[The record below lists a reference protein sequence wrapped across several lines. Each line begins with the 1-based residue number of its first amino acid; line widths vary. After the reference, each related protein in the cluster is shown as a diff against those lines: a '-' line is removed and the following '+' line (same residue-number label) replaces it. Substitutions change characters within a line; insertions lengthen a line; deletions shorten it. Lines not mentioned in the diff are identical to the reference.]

1 MGGVD
6 DGRFGT
12 GRFGTCPYG
21 KTKLENTEFMNIQNK
36 NTNPVPSDPN
46 DPQSPATASTVSQF
60 PNPESRVPSPNG
72 PVSSDPNDPQSPA
85 TASTVSQFPNP
96 ESRVP
101 VSGSRFPV
109 PESRVPILIL
119 LLFILLGSILY
130 ARTLHIPWIFDD
142 LQNILE
148 NPLIR
153 DLKLAA
159 SRVHASRGVAFL
171 TFALNYRFGGF
182 DLIGFHLVNIALHI
196 GSSWLV
202 FLLMRRICRESFWL
216 PLVGGL
222 IFLAHPLQTQA
233 VNYIVQRMAGMCAFF
248 MLAAVYFYMRSRDS
262 GLGTLRP
269 GFGTRDSGF
278 GKTGSE
284 SIVTE
289 PLTQTHEIRVS
300 EPESLDTNHESRI
313 PNPESRAFYFLSLVC
328 CALALWTKQ
337 NAVVLPFLLLLV
349 DRFFI
354 DPSSRRWKRRLLYV
368 APFFLLTLISGV
380 KEMRGHDVVL
390 KEAKLAQYWSEANET
405 SANLKVA
412 EEKQVSL
419 VKPPENLQAIYL
431 VTEFSVLWL
440 YIRLLFFPVG
450 QVFDYGYPL
459 VSAIVTLP
467 NAIAL
472 LGHLLLMGIA
482 FKLRNRRPLL
492 SVGIAWFYLS
502 LAVESSIIPLD
513 AAVEHRVYMATFG
526 FALVLLDL
534 LRSIT
539 APRAGVAVASAIVL
553 VLSVLTWQR
562 NTLWA
567 DPVAFARDNVEKAPF
582 NQRNY
587 LTLATAYADTGQ
599 WVEAEKT
606 LRAAI
611 RLRPDYPVPYENLGS
626 ALVLQGRL
634 GEALAFYQIALNLSP
649 DNATTLYNAGM
660 VLVRVGN
667 LDAAR
672 HVVARLQPLN
682 GLLAGRLEVL
692 LAGVANP

>member
-1 MGGVD
+1 MD
-6 DGRFGT
+6 INS
-12 GRFGTCPYG
+12 
-21 KTKLENTEFMNIQNK
+21 KLT
-36 NTNPVPSDPN
+36 
-46 DPQSPATASTVSQF
+46 TASTVSQI
-60 PNPESRVPSPNG
+60 PNPESR
-72 PVSSDPNDPQSPA
+72 
-85 TASTVSQFPNP
+85 F
-96 ESRVP
+96 P
-101 VSGSRFPV
+101 VSGSRV
-109 PESRVPILIL
+109 PNQIPAF
-119 LLFILLGSILY
+119 LLFIVLGSILY
-130 ARTLHIPWIFDD
+130 SRTLHIPWIFDD
-142 LQNILE
+142 IQNIME

-159 SRVHASRGVAFL
+159 GSVLASRGVAFL
-171 TFALNYRFGGF
+171 TFALNYRFGGL
-182 DLIGFHLVNIALHI
+182 DPVGFHLVNIALHI

-202 FLLMRRICRESFWL
+202 FLIMRRILRESFWL
-216 PLVGGL
+216 PLIGGL

-248 MLAAVYFYMRSRDS
+248 MLAAVYFYMRSRS
-262 GLGTLRP
+262 PHSPITAFTNSRSP
-269 GFGTRDSGF
+269 V
-278 GKTGSE
+278 TG
-284 SIVTE
+284 
-289 PLTQTHEIRVS
+289 PC
-300 EPESLDTNHESRI
+300 
-313 PNPESRAFYFLSLVC
+313 FYAALIC

-354 DPSSRRWKRRLLYV
+354 DPSPRRWKRRLLYV

-380 KEMRGHDVVL
+380 KEMRVHDVVL
-390 KEAKLAQYWSEANET
+390 KEAKLAQYWSKANET

-412 EEKQVSL
+412 EAKQVSL

-440 YIRLLFFPVG
+440 YIRLFFFPVG

-459 VSAIVTLP
+459 AGAIVTLP

-472 LGHLLLMGIA
+472 LGHLLLMGLA

-534 LRSIT
+534 LRSIPV
-539 APRAGVAVASAIVL
+539 PRAGAVAASAIVL

-562 NTLWA
+562 NELWA

-649 DNATTLYNAGM
+649 DNASTLYNAGM
-660 VLVRVGN
+660 VLVRVRD
-667 LDAAR
+667 LDGAR
-672 HVVARLQPLN
+672 RVVARLQPLN
-682 GLLAGRLEVL
+682 APLAGRLEAL
-692 LAGVANP
+692 LAGMANP

>member
-1 MGGVD
+1 
-6 DGRFGT
+6 
-12 GRFGTCPYG
+12 
-21 KTKLENTEFMNIQNK
+21 MNIRSK
-36 NTNPVPSDPN
+36 LTS
-46 DPQSPATASTVSQF
+46 
-60 PNPESRVPSPNG
+60 
-72 PVSSDPNDPQSPA
+72 PVSSDPNDPPSPA
-85 TASTVSQFPNP
+85 IASTVSRIP
-96 ESRVP
+96 S
-101 VSGSRFPV
+101 

-119 LLFILLGSILY
+119 ILFIILGSILY
-130 ARTLHIPWIFDD
+130 SRTLHIPWIFDD
-142 LQNILE
+142 IQNILE

-159 SRVHASRGVAFL
+159 GSVLASRGVAFL
-171 TFALNYRFGGF
+171 TFALNYRFGGL
-182 DLIGFHLVNIALHI
+182 DPVGFHLVNIALHI
-196 GSSWLV
+196 GSSWFV
-202 FLLMRRICRESFWL
+202 FLIMRRILRESFWL
-216 PLVGGL
+216 PLIGGL

-248 MLAAVYFYMRSRDS
+248 MLAAVYLYMRSRDS
-262 GLGTLRP
+262 G
-269 GFGTRDSGF
+269 FGTRDPGTDKPGLGNRDSGLVEEEATA
-278 GKTGSE
+278 GNTEARSDRIETDLAIGSTYADHE
-284 SIVTE
+284 SRNNK
-289 PLTQTHEIRVS
+289 PRVPS
-300 EPESLDTNHESRI
+300 PESRI
-313 PNPESRAFYFLSLVC
+313 PDKESQTTNPESRVPNPGFYFLSLVC

-354 DPSSRRWKRRLLYV
+354 DPSPRRWKRRLLYV

-380 KEMRGHDVVL
+380 KEMRVHDVVL
-390 KEAKLAQYWSEANET
+390 KEAKLAQYWSKANET

-412 EEKQVSL
+412 EAKQVSL

-459 VSAIVTLP
+459 AGAIVTLP

-472 LGHLLLMGIA
+472 LGHLLLMGLA

-534 LRSIT
+534 LRSIPV
-539 APRAGVAVASAIVL
+539 PRAGAAAASAIVL

-562 NTLWA
+562 NELWA

-649 DNATTLYNAGM
+649 DNASTLYNAGM
-660 VLVRVGN
+660 VLVRVRD
-667 LDAAR
+667 LDGAR
-672 HVVARLQPLN
+672 RVVARLQPLN
-682 GLLAGRLEVL
+682 APLAGRLEAL
-692 LAGVANP
+692 LAGMANP